1 MLYQNIM
8 DTIGNTPLVKIN
20 GFNAD
25 SRAEI
30 YVKLEFFNPGGS
42 VKDRIALNILSEMER
57 RGELKKGDTII
68 EPTSGNTGIGLAMI
82 AAAKG
87 YRAVFVMPATMSEE
101 RKMLLRAYGA
111 ELVLT
116 EGAKGMKGAIEEAQ
130 RLVEEEG
137 YVMMK
142 QFDNPDNLKAHH
154 KTTAKE
160 ILEDLPEIDA
170 FVAGV
175 GTGGTLTGTAQVL
188 KEHRQDIRVIAVEPS
203 SSPVLSG
210 GQAGPHKIQ
219 GIGAGFIPS
228 IMDMGIVDEITQV
241 ENEEALEYARRAAVE
256 EGILLGISGGAAFFA
271 ALETAKK
278 LGRGKKIVFLAADN
292 GERYLSTDL
301 YRHLSEK

>member
-20 GFNAD
+20 GFNAH

-42 VKDRIALNILSEMER
+42 VKDRIALNILSEMEQ

-188 KEHRQDIRVIAVEPS
+188 KEHRQDIWVIAVEPS
-203 SSPVLSG
+203 ASPVLSG